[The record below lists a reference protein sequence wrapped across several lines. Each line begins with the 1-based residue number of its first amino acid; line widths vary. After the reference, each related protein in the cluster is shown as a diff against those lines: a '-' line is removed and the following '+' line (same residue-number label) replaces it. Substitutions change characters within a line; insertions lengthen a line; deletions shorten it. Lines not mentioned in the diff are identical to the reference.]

1 MTDNAL
7 SLNADALTAAPI
19 DIDVNGIMAMIP
31 HRYPMLLLERIRI
44 LSVGERAIG
53 FKNVSINEH
62 FFTGHFP
69 EKPVMPGVLIVEA
82 LAQTAGIVVV
92 HSLGTKAQGKLVYFM
107 GIDEAK
113 FRKPVAPGDQIQLHV
128 TKQHGR
134 RNVFRFSGEA
144 IVDGKVCAE
153 AIFTAMIMDV

>member
-1 MTDNAL
+1 
-7 SLNADALTAAPI
+7 
-19 DIDVNGIMAMIP
+19 
-31 HRYPMLLLERIRI
+31 
-44 LSVGERAIG
+44 
-53 FKNVSINEH
+53 
-62 FFTGHFP
+62 
-69 EKPVMPGVLIVEA
+69 MPGVLIVEA